1 MEKEAMK
8 LPNLFRTYKGAKA
21 SFNPVTPK
29 GMPIVRSTKNM
40 ATNGEAKLFN
50 EGEVQDALGR
60 KDLEQGNGL
69 VGDALTGTVKMVAN
83 GVHKLKGG
91 EGASPLAG
99 KVDDGVMK
107 LKGKLRDWDTS
118 AGAVLGG
125 QGSGVRA
132 KVFSTP
138 EKYKV
143 GEQALETGNADLLKE
158 VRRASLTAPITN
170 TTRIATPILGS
181 LYLGEKMFPAED
193 GGQPS
198 EPTEQA
204 LAGRAAQEIQ
214 PKIEQG
220 IGRSRYA
227 SEIDSDGSEKHGIVN
242 SEESIAGRLE
252 KQAAFDKIAML
263 ETRIEKLGSEV
274 ERYRGE
280 AEMFQK
286 TAMTERSAKEGFR
299 KQAFTLQ
306 VELEEKIASHRE
318 FELRIAARERSKV
331 AVTIANSMLKTARIK
346 QVEYDKTIDHL
357 MDCDENTFKMYASM
371 TKEASTSDEALES
384 LSFLQDDI
392 IKDASATVDSELTP
406 GFYNKSG
413 QTIGEASASLSKT
426 SK

>member
-8 LPNLFRTYKGAKA
+8 LPNLFRTYKGTKNAL
-21 SFNPVTPK
+21 PHT
-29 GMPIVRSTKNM
+29 GTPIVRSTKDM
-40 ATNGEAKLFN
+40 ALNGEAKIFN
-50 EGEVQDALGR
+50 EGEVQGALR
-60 KDLEQGNGL
+60 KQDLDQGNGL
-69 VGDALTGTVKMVAN
+69 VGDALTGATKMVAN
-83 GVHKLKGG
+83 GVHKLRGG
-91 EGASPLAG
+91 EGASPLAN
-99 KVDDGVMK
+99 KVDEGVST

-118 AGAVLGG
+118 AGSFLGG
-125 QGSGVRA
+125 QGSGMRA
-132 KVFSTP
+132 KIFSTP
-138 EKYKV
+138 ERFKV
-143 GEQALETGNADLLKE
+143 GEQALDTGNADVLKE

-170 TTRIATPILGS
+170 TTRVATPILGS
-181 LYLGEKMFPAED
+181 LYLGEKMFPIED
-193 GGQPS
+193 GAQANQ
-198 EPTEQA
+198 PTEQA

-227 SEIDSDGSEKHGIVN
+227 SEIDGDGSEKHGIVN
-242 SEESIAGRLE
+242 SEESIAGQLE

-263 ETRIEKLGSEV
+263 ETRIEKLGSEL
-274 ERYRGE
+274 EHYREE
-280 AEMFQK
+280 ADMFRK
-286 TAMTERSAKEGFR
+286 TAMTERSAKDGFR

-331 AVTIANSMLKTARIK
+331 AVTIANTMLKEARIK
-346 QVEYDKTIDHL
+346 QVDYDKTIDHL
-357 MDCDENTFKMYASM
+357 MDCDDNSFKMYASM
-371 TKEASTSDEALES
+371 AKEASSSDEALES